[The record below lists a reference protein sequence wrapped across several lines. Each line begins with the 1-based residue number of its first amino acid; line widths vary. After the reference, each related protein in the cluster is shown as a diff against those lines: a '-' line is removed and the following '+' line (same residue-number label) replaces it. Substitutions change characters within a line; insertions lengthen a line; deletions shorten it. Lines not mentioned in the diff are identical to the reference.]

1 MFACKYEGAPH
12 VGCLFQDSKRGL
24 DFPAA
29 GIIANYEVSGGAANG
44 NHMFYKKKFI
54 FNFLFQYI
62 LLIFKIYLAD

>member
-1 MFACKYEGAPH
+1 MFACIYEGAPH

-44 NHMFYKKKFI
+44 NHMFYKKKFF
-54 FNFLFQYI
+54 FNFLI
-62 LLIFKIYLAD
+62 PIYFINF